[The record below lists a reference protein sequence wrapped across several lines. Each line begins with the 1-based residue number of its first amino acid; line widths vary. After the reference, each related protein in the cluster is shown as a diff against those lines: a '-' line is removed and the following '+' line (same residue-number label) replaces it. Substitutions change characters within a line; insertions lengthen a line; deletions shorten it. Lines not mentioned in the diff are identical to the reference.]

1 MTLEAD
7 LDRGVRAERLLA
19 NPLLIESFD
28 MVRTAI
34 IESWEAAPMRD
45 KDGAHELKLMLKL
58 LTDVRAN
65 LEQAVTDGKLA
76 AAELK
81 TQRRELSPAQ
91 WRAEVR
97 K

>member
-1 MTLEAD
+1 MSLEAD

-28 MVRTAI
+28 MVRAAI
-34 IESWEAAPMRD
+34 IEKWEASPMRD
-45 KDGAHELKLMLKL
+45 KEGAHELKLMLKL

>member
-1 MTLEAD
+1 MSLESD
-7 LDRGVRAERLLA
+7 LDRGTRAERLLA

-28 MVRTAI
+28 MVRAAI
-34 IESWEAAPMRD
+34 IEKWEAAPMRD
-45 KDGAHELKLMLKL
+45 RDGAHELKMMLKL

-81 TQRRELSPAQ
+81 LQRRELSPAQ